1 MVPLKDMAALIAR
14 LMAFDRLAKD
24 RGGATA

>member
-1 MVPLKDMAALIAR
+1 MIPLDRMEALISS

-24 RGGATA
+24 DPLRV